1 MQHWEE
7 GAARMW
13 EAARGA
19 VRPGGRGGGERG
31 RRQCVCR
38 VTRLFG
44 GALAAVHD
52 VAAGASLPARATAL
66 QAVMADERL
75 APGQAWLGLGLGL
88 GL

>member
-1 MQHWEE
+1 M
-7 GAARMW
+7 GGCAGGCAAGR
-13 EAARGA
+13 ARRRRAG
-19 VRPGGRGGGERG
+19 G